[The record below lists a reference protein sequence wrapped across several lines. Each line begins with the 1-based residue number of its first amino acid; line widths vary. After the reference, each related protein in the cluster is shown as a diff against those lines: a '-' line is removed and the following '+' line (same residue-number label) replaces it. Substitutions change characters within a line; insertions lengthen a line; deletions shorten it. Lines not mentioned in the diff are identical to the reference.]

1 MMTTIPF
8 VDLKTQYLTHRAEFD
23 AAVRGVF
30 ESAAFINGPDVA
42 AFEAEFAAFCGVRH
56 CVGVSSGLEALRL
69 ALAAIGVGPGDEVIL
84 PANTFIATALAVSGV
99 GARPVLVDC
108 DPQTANISPAAVG
121 GALSEKTKAIL
132 PVHLYGQPVDVEALQ
147 AIASRYDIPIIE
159 DAAQAHGAAYRS
171 RRCGSLGRAAGFS
184 FYPGKNLGAFGDGG
198 AITTNDDAIAEF
210 VRQARSYGERR
221 KYEHVAKGGNWR
233 LDTVQA
239 AILRVKLRY
248 LPAWNEARRRA
259 AALYTERLRQF
270 PTITLPA
277 VLDGVTPVW
286 HLYVIQVDNRDGL
299 LAALREQGI
308 FAGIHYPTPIH
319 LQPAYADLGH
329 GRGAF
334 PHAERQAAH
343 VLSLPMY
350 PEITA
355 EQIDAVIEGV
365 GRFITNSDR
374 RT

>member
-1 MMTTIPF
+1 MTHIPL
-8 VDLKTQYLTHRAEFD
+8 VDLKTQYLAHRAEFD

-42 AFEAEFAAFCGVRH
+42 AFEEEFAAFCGVRH

-108 DPQTANISPAAVG
+108 DPHTANILPEAVG
-121 GALSEKTKAIL
+121 GAISEKTKAIV
-132 PVHLYGQPVDVEALQ
+132 PVHLYGQPVDFDALRS
-147 AIASRYDIPIIE
+147 IASRYDIPIIE
-159 DAAQAHGAAYRS
+159 DAAQAHGAAYAGT
-171 RRCGSLGRAAGFS
+171 RCGGLGRAAGFS

-198 AITTNDDAIAEF
+198 AVTTNDDSVADVI
-210 VRQARSYGERR
+210 RQARSYGERR

-248 LPAWNEARRRA
+248 LPAWNDARRHA
-259 AALYTERLRQF
+259 AALYTEQLRQF
-270 PTITLPA
+270 PAISLPT
-277 VLDGVTPVW
+277 VLEGVTPVW

-299 LAALREQGI
+299 LAALREHGI
-308 FAGIHYPTPIH
+308 YAGIHYPTPIH
-319 LQPAYADLGH
+319 LQPAYADLGY

-334 PHAERQAAH
+334 PHAERQAARI
-343 VLSLPMY
+343 LSLPIY

-355 EQIDAVIEGV
+355 EQIDAVTAV
-365 GRFITNSDR
+365 VTRFVTNSDIR
-374 RT
+374 A